1 MLKEIIHLDD
11 EAEARRILMRL
22 GNGLPQVD
30 SLILEWRAAKEE
42 AMPVV
47 KVAPVVT
54 QKVVT
59 NTKIEK
65 VVVAPTQ
72 IKVEDAE

>member
-1 MLKEIIHLDD
+1 MLKEVIHLDD

-65 VVVAPTQ
+65 VVIAPTQ

>member
-1 MLKEIIHLDD
+1 MLKEIMHLDD

-30 SLILEWRAAKEE
+30 VFILDWKAAKEE
-42 AMPVV
+42 AKP
-47 KVAPVVT
+47 KITIT

-59 NTKIEK
+59 ATS
-65 VVVAPTQ
+65 VVKETEVPTQ
-72 IKVEDAE
+72 AKVIDSE

>member
-22 GNGLPQVD
+22 GNGLSQVD
-30 SLILEWRAAKEE
+30 SFILEWKSAKEE

-65 VVVAPTQ
+65 VVVAPAQ
-72 IKVEDAE
+72 IKVEDTE

>member
-1 MLKEIIHLDD
+1 MLKEVIHLDD

-65 VVVAPTQ
+65 VVVAPAQ

>member
-1 MLKEIIHLDD
+1 
-11 EAEARRILMRL
+11 MRL
-22 GNGLPQVD
+22 GNGLSQVD
-30 SLILEWRAAKEE
+30 SFILEWKAAKEE

-65 VVVAPTQ
+65 VVVAPAQ
-72 IKVEDAE
+72 IKVEDTE

>member
-1 MLKEIIHLDD
+1 MLKEVIHLDD

-65 VVVAPTQ
+65 VVVAPAQ
-72 IKVEDAE
+72 IKVEDTE

>member
-22 GNGLPQVD
+22 GNGLSQVD
-30 SLILEWRAAKEE
+30 SFILEWKAAKEE

-65 VVVAPTQ
+65 VVVAPAQ
-72 IKVEDAE
+72 IKVEDTE